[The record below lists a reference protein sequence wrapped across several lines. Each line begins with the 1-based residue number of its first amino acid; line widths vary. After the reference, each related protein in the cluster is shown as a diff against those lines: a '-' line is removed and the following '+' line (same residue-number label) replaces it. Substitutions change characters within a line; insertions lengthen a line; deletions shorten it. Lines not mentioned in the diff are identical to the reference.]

1 MAKGNKNAFLE
12 VPYHVGCLTM
22 DEDDERRHRA
32 RCRYFK
38 EENSCEHY
46 SRCIGSSHCT
56 YYKEKESKDLENN
69 IKKKRQIKSNFGNK
83 TSKESK
89 EKAEENLYNITAGRM
104 INKYKKDKEKSKLTQ
119 ITLEEIKIKNSIEI
133 AQNNK
138 KASQIEMQEVEE
150 KFNKQLDF
158 KYYENRRKIKPG
170 DLVEV
175 LYLENNEKDIYE
187 IVKDSE
193 EDVLNNKIKSS
204 SPMGKKLIGK
214 EIGDRFIVNTFKEL
228 EIEIIDFIK

>member
-12 VPYHVGCLTM
+12 VPYHLSYLKM
-22 DEDDERRHRA
+22 DEDDERRHRS
-32 RCRYFK
+32 RCRHYIEK
-38 EENSCEHY
+38 NSCEYY

-56 YYKEKESKDLENN
+56 YYKEKEFKDLENN
-69 IKKKRQIKSNFGNK
+69 IEEVKIKEKPKNK
-83 TSKESK
+83 TSKKSK
-89 EKAEENLYNITAGRM
+89 KKAEKNLYNITAGRM
-104 INKYKKDKEKSKLTQ
+104 INTYRENKEENSKVKQ
-119 ITLEEIKIKNSIEI
+119 ITLEEIKIKNNKEK
-133 AQNNK
+133 AKKNK
-138 KASQIEMQEVEE
+138 KSSQIVMQEVEE

-158 KYYENRRKIKPG
+158 KDYKNRRKIKLG

-193 EDVLNNKIKSS
+193 EDVLNNKIKAS
-204 SPMGKKLIGK
+204 SPMGKNLIGK